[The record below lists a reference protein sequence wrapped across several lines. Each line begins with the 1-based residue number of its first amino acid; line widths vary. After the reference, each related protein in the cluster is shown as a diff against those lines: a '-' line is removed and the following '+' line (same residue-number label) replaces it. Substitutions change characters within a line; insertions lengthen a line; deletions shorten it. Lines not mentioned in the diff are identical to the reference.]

1 MVTSDF
7 SWHFNKLF
15 QNSVQLLH
23 TPRKFKV
30 INSNT
35 NDLKV
40 IQIQGLPTLILVIFF
55 FFRSSKKS
63 MFRKRD
69 SRLMS
74 MFLILPKKTFF
85 QKKI

>member
-55 FFRSSKKS
+55 FK
-63 MFRKRD
+63 D
-69 SRLMS
+69 L
-74 MFLILPKKTFF
+74 
-85 QKKI
+85 QKNQCLGKEIHD